1 MGAGRDRARAIA
13 REFTQRGDPT
23 GWFER
28 LYAAA
33 DGDPRN
39 IPWADMAPNPG
50 LVEWL
55 DRKEL
60 AGTGRRALVI
70 GCGLGDDAEEL
81 SRRRFRVVA
90 FDISPAAINWARE
103 RFPHSSVEY
112 CPADLLEPP
121 TPWEAAFDLV
131 FEAYT
136 LQTLPVELRP
146 AAIAR
151 IARFVAP
158 GGVLLLVSRG
168 REPED
173 DPGAMPWP
181 LTRDELSPFQRAG
194 LTETSFEDYW
204 DGEDPPVRRFRVE
217 LRRPERRQP

>member
-1 MGAGRDRARAIA
+1 MSADRDRTRAIA
-13 REFTQRGDPT
+13 REFTQRGDPM

-28 LYAAA
+28 LYVTA

-39 IPWADMAPNPG
+39 IPWADMTPNPG

-55 DRKEL
+55 DRKAL
-60 AGTGRRALVI
+60 AGSGRKALVV

-81 SRRRFRVVA
+81 SRRRFQVVA
-90 FDISPAAINWARE
+90 FDISPSAIDWSRK

-112 CPADLLEPP
+112 CVADVFEPAPS
-121 TPWEAAFDLV
+121 WEAAFDFV

-136 LQTLPVELRP
+136 LQTLPIDLRP
-146 AAIAR
+146 TAIAR
-151 IARFVAP
+151 ISRFVGR
-158 GGVLLLVSRG
+158 GGVLLLLSRG
-168 REPED
+168 RKPEE

-194 LTETSFEDYW
+194 LTEASFEEYW
-204 DGEDPPVRRFRVE
+204 DGEDPRVRRFRVE
-217 LRRPERRQP
+217 LRRPVHCQP